1 MNNGM
6 KKYIGPLLALPGF
19 VLMMAVLVIP
29 VGFSIYVSLYDC
41 DYLQFTEF
49 LGLGNYIHVLSDR
62 SLRMDFV
69 RTFFVTFA
77 SMACSMVVGTLL
89 AIWILS
95 SRNLVAYV
103 LQMIGLIPWVTSMV
117 VAALLWKWL
126 LDYDLGLVN
135 YVFTLLGLGKQ
146 TLLSKASTSIY
157 GVIFVITWRTIGY
170 SMVMIVAGLKAIP
183 FELEE
188 AASIDGCSG
197 WQILRYVRLPLI
209 KTQLLIASIVLT
221 MSNFNNFVVPQTLT
235 GGGPGTSSNVITI
248 SMYKAGFTYAQFGL
262 SSAIALLIL
271 LINIVLVV
279 NYVKAVKYNV

>member
-1 MNNGM
+1 
-6 KKYIGPLLALPGF
+6 
-19 VLMMAVLVIP
+19 
-29 VGFSIYVSLYDC
+29 
-41 DYLQFTEF
+41 
-49 LGLGNYIHVLSDR
+49 
-62 SLRMDFV
+62 
-69 RTFFVTFA
+69 
-77 SMACSMVVGTLL
+77 MACSMVVGTLL